1 MTTET
6 VRLGATGP
14 LVSRQGL
21 GCMGMGGSYG
31 PADDRESAAV
41 IRRAIELGVT
51 LFDTADLYGSSTRPG
66 SNEEM
71 VGAAVRPYRDA
82 IVLASKFGFVFD
94 PATGARGLCGTP
106 AYAGRACDAS
116 LRRLGTDR
124 IDLYYLH
131 RVDPEVP
138 IEETVGA
145 MADLVRA
152 GKVRH
157 LGLSMVTAAELR
169 AAHAVHPIAAVQSE
183 YSLWCRDIESDV
195 LPAARALGV
204 GVVPYAP
211 LGRGFLA
218 GSVRPGTD
226 VGRFRATIPAFRPA
240 ALEANAHIADAVRE
254 IAVRHDATAAQVAL
268 AWVYAQGR
276 DLVPIPGTRRRG
288 YLEDNVA
295 ALTVRLSA
303 DELARLSGLCVRLSP
318 EGGPASPAS

>member
-1 MTTET
+1 MTMET
-6 VRLGATGP
+6 VRLGADGP
-14 LVSRQGL
+14 LVSRQGF

-31 PADDRESAAV
+31 PADDGESTAT
-41 IRRAIELGVT
+41 IHRAIELGVT
-51 LFDTADLYGSSTRPG
+51 LFDTADLYGSNVRPG

-71 VGAAVRPYRDA
+71 VGVAVRPYRDA
-82 IVLASKFGFVFD
+82 VVLASKFGFVFD
-94 PATGARGLCGTP
+94 AVTGERGLCGTP
-106 AYAGRACDAS
+106 EYAGRACDAS
-116 LRRLGTDR
+116 LRRLGTDH

-157 LGLSMVTAAELR
+157 LGLSMVTAAQLR

-183 YSLWCRDIESDV
+183 YSLWCRDIEAEV
-195 LPAARALGV
+195 LPAARDLGV

-226 VGRFRATIPAFRPA
+226 VGRFRSTLPAFQPD

-254 IAVRHDATAAQVAL
+254 IAVRHDATPAQVTL
-268 AWVYAQGR
+268 AWLHAQGS
-276 DLVPIPGTRRRG
+276 DLVPIPGTRRRRN
-288 YLEDNVA
+288 LEDNVG
-295 ALTVRLSA
+295 ALTVRLTT
-303 DELARLSGLCVRLSP
+303 DELAGLADLRRRLSP
-318 EGGPASPAS
+318 EGGPASPVS

>member
-6 VRLGATGP
+6 VRLGTGGP

-94 PATGARGLCGTP
+94 PVTGARGLCGTP

-183 YSLWCRDIESDV
+183 YSLWCRGIEADV

-218 GSVRPGTD
+218 GSVRPGSD
-226 VGRFRATIPAFRPA
+226 VGRFRATIPAFQPA

-254 IAVRHDATAAQVAL
+254 IAERHDATAAQVAL

-276 DLVPIPGTRRRG
+276 DLVPIPGTRRRR

-295 ALTVRLSA
+295 ALAVRLTA
-303 DELARLSGLCVRLSP
+303 DELARLSGLRVRLSP
-318 EGGPASPAS
+318 EGGPASRAS